1 MTAIVHFVCR
11 NPDHMRGARGGGAL
25 VIHHGSVGYCE
36 GVNVDGAHRWI
47 STGGVPIE
55 YLRDSSA
62 VERRVAS
69 GATHEALSQ
78 ARPSAG
84 GNVDFAREP
93 RVTVVDLRSGAPR
106 PDDPEREPKAGV
118 RMTVLSTD

>member
-1 MTAIVHFVCR
+1 
-11 NPDHMRGARGGGAL
+11 MRGARGGGAL

-62 VERRVAS
+62 VERRAAS
-69 GATHEALSQ
+69 GGAHAEPPHGRA
-78 ARPSAG
+78 PAG
-84 GNVDFAREP
+84 GERGLPRRAPVSRAHPPARAPPPE
-93 RVTVVDLRSGAPR
+93 APR
-106 PDDPEREPKAGV
+106 SE
-118 RMTVLSTD
+118 